1 MARVMSGWLEFAGVK
16 SSDMGVSLMEGARY
30 VRPAWRGTA
39 LPAAGKSGDLWIS
52 DGAYETVEIKR
63 RLRCRLSKLD
73 SAAAWLTGS
82 GRLRFSWAENRAYDA
97 RAAKSSDIAQVSPD
111 ADPLM
116 EFEVTFTCQPFR
128 RLVPEAEAF
137 TISASGESFTNPG
150 TAPSLPRVKI
160 TGSGD
165 FSVSIGMETLFF
177 SGVTGGGIIVDSELM
192 DALTYDGELLAND
205 HVSGTPFRIQPGVN
219 AVSWLAEDGSSVTAV
234 EILPR
239 WRYL

>member
-1 MARVMSGWLEFAGVK
+1 M
-16 SSDMGVSLMEGARY
+16 
-30 VRPAWRGTA
+30 
-39 LPAAGKSGDLWIS
+39 
-52 DGAYETVEIKR
+52 
-63 RLRCRLSKLD
+63 
-73 SAAAWLTGS
+73 
-82 GRLRFSWAENRAYDA
+82 
-97 RAAKSSDIAQVSPD
+97 
-111 ADPLM
+111 
-116 EFEVTFTCQPFR
+116 
-128 RLVPEAEAF
+128 PEAEPF

-177 SGVTGGGIIVDSELM
+177 SGVSGGGIIVDSELM

-205 HVSGTPFRIQPGVN
+205 RVSGTPFQIQTGVN
-219 AVSWLAEDGSSVTAV
+219 VVSWLAESGSSVTAV

>member
-1 MARVMSGWLEFAGVK
+1 M
-16 SSDMGVSLMEGARY
+16 
-30 VRPAWRGTA
+30 
-39 LPAAGKSGDLWIS
+39 
-52 DGAYETVEIKR
+52 EIKR
-63 RLRCRLSKLD
+63 KLLCRLSRLD

-82 GRLRFSWAENRAYDA
+82 GPLRFSWAEDRAYDA
-97 RAAKSSDIAQVSPD
+97 RAAKSSDAAQVSPD

-116 EFEVTFTCQPFR
+116 EFDVTFTCQPFR
-128 RLVPEAEAF
+128 RLVPEAAPF
-137 TISASGESFTNPG
+137 TISSSGESFTNPG

-177 SGVTGGGIIVDSELM
+177 SGVSGGGIIVDSELM

-205 HVSGTPFRIQPGVN
+205 RVSGTPFQIQPGVN
-219 AVSWLAEDGSSVTAV
+219 VVSWLAESGSSVTAV